1 MHAGP
6 SFGLVPRTA
15 QNSAEQGR
23 SPLLHCSQYTPS
35 LATLL
40 TFVSPAEVSFQS
52 ERPCF

>member
-1 MHAGP
+1 MLGLHLAWSPGQRRTGAP
-6 SFGLVPRTA
+6 SPF
-15 QNSAEQGR
+15 
-23 SPLLHCSQYTPS
+23 HYSQYTPS